1 VVNLKQKKTAVN
13 LTNGNPCGMTEGNPL
28 GRLIGGSSVQETE
41 RSPEKAIFANI

>member
-13 LTNGNPCGMTEGNPL
+13 LTEGNPL